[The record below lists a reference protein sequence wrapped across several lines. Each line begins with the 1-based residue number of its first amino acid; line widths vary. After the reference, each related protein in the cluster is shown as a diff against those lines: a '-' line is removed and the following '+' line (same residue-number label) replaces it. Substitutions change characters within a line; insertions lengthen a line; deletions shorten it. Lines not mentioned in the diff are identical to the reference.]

1 MPDVNLNT
9 PPVQPKLKKKPV
21 PTGTNIQI
29 GMMTAEVGRVM
40 AKKDQPYV
48 ELILHVFDMDIKDP
62 KGEDLSPTFG
72 KVLEDGTIVDSTAGL
87 LMYLASNN
95 IPVVLEGVTAEKEV
109 TE

>member
-1 MPDVNLNT
+1 MPDINLNT
-9 PPVQPKLKKKPV
+9 PPVQPKLKKKTV

-29 GMMTAEVGRVM
+29 GHMSAEVARVM

-48 ELILHVFDMDIKDP
+48 ELILHVFDMDIKGSQ
-62 KGEDLSPTFG
+62 GEDLAPTFG
-72 KVLEDGTIVDSTAGL
+72 KVLEDGSIVNSTAGL

-95 IPVVLEGVTAEKEV
+95 IPIVLEGTAAEKEV